1 MWATLLACL
10 GYIDEDVVTAVNSFV
25 GARVA
30 KTGREPQSE
39 GLVKGPQLSRRNL
52 AATQGQEVPEV
63 RGVFHTTSEGK
74 KAREAAKAAVQESEW
89 HVAGWWNA
97 HNKGKIRAGDRWW
110 EEESQRLAVV
120 CTRENK
126 YGRFDELKN
135 RDSS

>member
-52 AATQGQEVPEV
+52 AATQGEEVPEV
-63 RGVFHTTSEGK
+63 RGVFHSSSEGK
-74 KAREAAKAAVQESEW
+74 KARGVAKEAVQEHER
-89 HVAGWWNA
+89 HEVGWWNA
-97 HNKGKIRAGDRWW
+97 HHKGKIRDRWW
-110 EEESQRLAVV
+110 EVESQRLAVV